1 MKLALVHQ
9 NISLH
14 WPLEGR
20 HTMRALSRVGFV
32 ASKKVVSLKAK
43 DEVIVWIDAV
53 VSQRVETTTHVLKM
67 WESLISLT

>member
-1 MKLALVHQ
+1 
-9 NISLH
+9 
-14 WPLEGR
+14 
-20 HTMRALSRVGFV
+20 MRALSRVGFV

-53 VSQRVETTTHVLKM
+53 VSQRAETTTHVLKM